1 MTVSAIRRYTRRV
14 LLLIPVVV
22 VTALWA
28 ANPDELATL
37 RKGDIAVDLDP
48 PRMPETENKDIKRV
62 RNYPMQPPTI
72 PHKIDNYTV
81 NLNANK
87 CLSCHNRT
95 LTEQSQAPMVS
106 VTHFMNRDGN
116 FLAQVSPRRYFCNQC
131 HVPQVDAQ
139 PLVGNDFEDV
149 DSLIAKPD

>member
-1 MTVSAIRRYTRRV
+1 MMNATATAKTLRRI
-14 LLLIPVVV
+14 LLIIPVVLAS
-22 VTALWA
+22 ALWA
-28 ANPDELATL
+28 NSNELATL
-37 RKGDIAVDLDP
+37 RNGDIAVEQDP
-48 PRMPETENKDIKRV
+48 PRMPEVENKDIKRA

-116 FLAQVSPRRYFCNQC
+116 FLAQVSPRRYFCSQC
-131 HVPQVDAQ
+131 HVTQVDAK
-139 PLVGNDFEDV
+139 PLVGNDFQDV
-149 DSLIAKPD
+149 DSLLSKPK